1 MTRLTLFLAAA
12 FTLAAQAPVPA
23 PPTIPL
29 WQGAAPGALGTADAD
44 IPQLL
49 IFAPTK
55 QITTATGIIVCP
67 GGGYGGLSMDKEG
80 TAVAQWLNARG
91 VAAFVLKYRLGP
103 KYHHP
108 VELQDAQRAIRYVRS
123 HAAEYHIA
131 ADCIGIW
138 GFSAGGHL
146 ASTTGTHFD
155 AGDPNAA
162 DPIDRAGC
170 RPDFMILTYPVISL
184 VDPWTHQG
192 SKRNLLGQD
201 ADPELARSLSSDLQV
216 TGETPP
222 TFLFT
227 TNGDTGVPAEN
238 SINFYLA
245 MRRAGVPGELHVY
258 QNGPHGV
265 GLALNDPV
273 LSSWPRRLEAWL
285 RVRGLLDS
293 PK

>member
-12 FTLAAQAPVPA
+12 STLAAQAPVPA

-49 IFAPTK
+49 IFAPAK
-55 QITTATGIIVCP
+55 QITTETGIIVCP

-108 VELQDAQRAIRYVRS
+108 VELHDAQRAIRYVRS

-131 ADCIGIW
+131 PDRIGIW

-170 RPDFMILTYPVISL
+170 RPDFMILAYPVISL

-201 ADPELARSLSSDLQV
+201 ADPELARGLSSDLQV
-216 TGETPP
+216 TKETPP
-222 TFLFT
+222 AFLFT

-245 MRRAGVPGELHVY
+245 MRKAEVPGELHVY

>member
-1 MTRLTLFLAAA
+1 
-12 FTLAAQAPVPA
+12 
-23 PPTIPL
+23 
-29 WQGAAPGALGTADAD
+29 
-44 IPQLL
+44 
-49 IFAPTK
+49 
-55 QITTATGIIVCP
+55 
-67 GGGYGGLSMDKEG
+67 MDKEG

-108 VELQDAQRAIRYVRS
+108 VELHDAQRAIRYVRS

-131 ADCIGIW
+131 ADRIGIW

-192 SKRNLLGQD
+192 SKRNLLGPE

>member
-131 ADCIGIW
+131 ADRIGIW

-201 ADPELARSLSSDLQV
+201 ADPGLARSLSSDLQV